1 MNISDAAKAA
11 GVSAKMVRHYE
22 ATGLLPPAQRSSS
35 GYRVYSERDVSVL
48 RFIRQSRRLGFSIAQ
63 IGQLL
68 SLWSN
73 PQRSSCEVKALAQQH
88 LDELQKKLLE
98 ITEMKTAL
106 EQMVALCQGNDNPH
120 CAIISELAAGSP
132 SAPTVRTEHEAPKRP
147 AARKKGTAKSQPSH
161 GLVTAHADLTT
172 WMHSSRSPGGAS

>member
-1 MNISDAAKAA
+1 MSGSMNISDAAKAA

-48 RFIRQSRRLGFSIAQ
+48 RFIRQSRRLGFSITQ

-73 PQRSSCEVKALAQQH
+73 PQRSSCEVKAKWLRRPLTQQIRRSRPPSSYP
-88 LDELQKKLLE
+88 ER
-98 ITEMKTAL
+98 
-106 EQMVALCQGNDNPH
+106 VF
-120 CAIISELAAGSP
+120 SRP
-132 SAPTVRTEHEAPKRP
+132 SAP
-147 AARKKGTAKSQPSH
+147 GT
-161 GLVTAHADLTT
+161 
-172 WMHSSRSPGGAS
+172 

>member
-1 MNISDAAKAA
+1 MATYMNISDAAKAA

-35 GYRVYSERDVSVL
+35 GYRVYCERDISVL
-48 RFIRQSRRLGFSIAQ
+48 RFVRQSRRLGFSIAQ

-88 LDELQKKLLE
+88 LEVLQNRLLE

-106 EQMVALCQGNDNPH
+106 EQMVALCQGDDKPH
-120 CAIISELAAGSP
+120 CAIISKLAAESP
-132 SAPTVRTEHEAPKRP
+132 SVPPLRADAPAAKATTSRKRP
-147 AARKKGTAKSQPSH
+147 GTSAAPSQGPVDNH
-161 GLVTAHADLTT
+161 TDLTA
-172 WMHSSRSPGGAS
+172 WMHSGHS